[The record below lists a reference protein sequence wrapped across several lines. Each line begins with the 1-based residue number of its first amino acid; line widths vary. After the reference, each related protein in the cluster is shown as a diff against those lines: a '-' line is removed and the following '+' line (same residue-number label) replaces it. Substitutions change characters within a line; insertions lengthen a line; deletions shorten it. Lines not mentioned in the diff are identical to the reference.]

1 MNALFSGQHVICTII
16 HQIILFGSSS
26 QPLVIG
32 IPNPKCNWICKTS
45 QPIIQNMQCPKKH
58 DMAPLPSN
66 NNAGSRP
73 SFSSQPLTLSVFP
86 RRTNSP
92 NANPMHANN
101 NNNNNNNNNRKNA
114 PSPTRYPPLISPP
127 SSSPST
133 PTPSPPPPPQPQQP
147 ATPSLP
153 TSSPPTHSTPSTPP
167 SLSLDSAPSWPPART
182 PPPSQSPRPATP
194 SN

>member
-101 NNNNNNNNNRKNA
+101 NNNNNNNNRKNA